1 MIHKLIYLL
10 RVVVF
15 RSPVA
20 NWLCESKSTHFI
32 VVRYV
37 AAQCPVLKVIIF
49 MTTETPT
56 LQLNQIRIDGGTQ
69 PRVAI
74 DEDVVAEYADL
85 YIEGVDL
92 PPVTVFHDG
101 STYWLADGF
110 HRYWASKRAERETI
124 AVDVQQGTRRD
135 AILYSVGANASHGLR
150 RTNEDKRKAVTIMLE
165 DEEWSQWSNREIAK
179 QCGVA
184 ESSVRRT
191 RESLTAPMAQL
202 KKISP
207 RTYKTKHGSIAQM
220 NTGNIGRLESSQS
233 PKKVYRPKACHSEH
247 SPVPMRAVSLPLN
260 NPQLAA
266 KCMIG
271 LYGKPYMQQLATEA
285 IRIISRKEGTK
296 HDRNTH
302 Q

>member
-1 MIHKLIYLL
+1 
-10 RVVVF
+10 
-15 RSPVA
+15 
-20 NWLCESKSTHFI
+20 
-32 VVRYV
+32 
-37 AAQCPVLKVIIF
+37 

-56 LQLNQIRIDGGTQ
+56 LRLDQIRIDGGTQ

-74 DEDVVAEYADL
+74 DEDVVGEYADL
-85 YIEGVDL
+85 YVEGVDL
-92 PPVTVFHDG
+92 PAVTVFHDG

-150 RTNEDKRKAVTIMLE
+150 RTNEDKRKAIQTLLE
-165 DEEWSQWSNREIAK
+165 DEEWCQWSDNAIAK
-179 QCGVA
+179 QCGV
-184 ESSVRRT
+184 SDKTVGNVRKI
-191 RESLTAPMAQL
+191 LTSEIPKL
-202 KKISP
+202 KNFSP
-207 RTYKTKHGSIAQM
+207 RTYKDKHGNIARM
-220 NTGNIGRLESSQS
+220 NTGNIGRSEPSQ
-233 PKKVYRPKACHSEH
+233 PPGFAKKAYRPKACHSEH
-247 SPVPMRAVSLPLN
+247 SPVPMRSVSLPLN

-271 LYGKPYMQQLATEA
+271 LYGKPYMQQLAEEA

>member
-1 MIHKLIYLL
+1 M
-10 RVVVF
+10 
-15 RSPVA
+15 
-20 NWLCESKSTHFI
+20 STHFI
-32 VVRYV
+32 VARCV
-37 AAQCPVLKVIIF
+37 AAQCPALKVIIF
-49 MTTETPT
+49 MTTEIQT
-56 LQLNQIRIDGGTQ
+56 LKLNQIRIDGGTQ

-85 YIEGVDL
+85 YTEGVDL

-110 HRYWASKRAERETI
+110 HRYWASKRAERESI
-124 AVDVQQGTRRD
+124 AVEVIQGTRRD

-150 RTNEDKRKAVTIMLE
+150 RTNDDKRKAIQTLLD
-165 DEEWSQWSNREIAK
+165 DEEWSQWADREIAR
-179 QCGVA
+179 QCGV
-184 ESSVRRT
+184 SDKTVGNVRKI
-191 RESLTAPMAQL
+191 LTAEIPQL
-202 KKISP
+202 KNFSP
-207 RTYKTKHGSIAQM
+207 RTYKTRHGTVAQM
-220 NTGNIGRLESSQS
+220 QTGNIGRPESSQP

-285 IRIISRKEGTK
+285 IRIISPKEGTK
-296 HDRNTH
+296 HDCNTH

>member
-1 MIHKLIYLL
+1 
-10 RVVVF
+10 
-15 RSPVA
+15 
-20 NWLCESKSTHFI
+20 
-32 VVRYV
+32 
-37 AAQCPVLKVIIF
+37 
-49 MTTETPT
+49 MTTEIQT
-56 LQLNQIRIDGGTQ
+56 LKLNQIRIDGGTQ

-85 YIEGVDL
+85 YTDGVDL

-101 STYWLADGF
+101 STFWLADGF
-110 HRYWASKRAERETI
+110 HRYWASKRAEREAI
-124 AVDVQQGTRRD
+124 AVDVQQGTCRD
-135 AILYSVGANASHGLR
+135 AILYSVGANATHGLR
-150 RTNEDKRKAVTIMLE
+150 RTNEDKRKAIQTLLE
-165 DEEWSQWSNREIAK
+165 DAEWGQWSDREIAK
-179 QCGVA
+179 QCGVDHKTVGNTRKFHTG
-184 ESSVRRT
+184 EIPQYEKIQKNNRT
-191 RESLTAPMAQL
+191 F
-202 KKISP
+202 IHH
-207 RTYKTKHGSIAQM
+207 RTGKPSQM
-220 NTGNIGRLESSQS
+220 NTGNIGRPESSQP

-271 LYGKPYMQQLATEA
+271 LYGKPYMQQLAAEA

>member
-1 MIHKLIYLL
+1 
-10 RVVVF
+10 
-15 RSPVA
+15 
-20 NWLCESKSTHFI
+20 
-32 VVRYV
+32 
-37 AAQCPVLKVIIF
+37 

-56 LQLNQIRIDGGTQ
+56 LQLDQIRIDGGTQ

-74 DEDVVAEYADL
+74 DEDVVLEYADL
-85 YIEGVDL
+85 YTDGVDL

-110 HRYWASKRAERETI
+110 HRYWASKRAEREAI

-135 AILYSVGANASHGLR
+135 AILYSVGANAAHGLR

-165 DEEWSQWSNREIAK
+165 DKEWSQWSNREIAK

-191 RESLTAPMAQL
+191 RESHTAPLAQYEKNL
-202 KKISP
+202 KNNRTFIHP
-207 RTYKTKHGSIAQM
+207 RTGEPSQM
-220 NTGNIGRLESSQS
+220 NTGNIGRPESSQP

-247 SPVPMRAVSLPLN
+247 SPVPMRSVSLPLN

-271 LYGKPYMQQLATEA
+271 LYGKPYMQQLAAEA

-296 HDRNTH
+296 HDCNAH

>member
-1 MIHKLIYLL
+1 
-10 RVVVF
+10 
-15 RSPVA
+15 
-20 NWLCESKSTHFI
+20 
-32 VVRYV
+32 
-37 AAQCPVLKVIIF
+37 
-49 MTTETPT
+49 MTTETKT
-56 LQLNQIRIDGGTQ
+56 LKLDQIRIDGGTQ

-85 YIEGVDL
+85 YVDGVDL

-124 AVDVQQGTRRD
+124 AVEIQQGTRRD

-150 RTNEDKRKAVTIMLE
+150 RTNDDKRKAIQTLLD
-165 DEEWSQWSNREIAK
+165 DEEWCQWSNREIARR
-179 QCGVA
+179 CGVS
-184 ESSVRRT
+184 EFLIRQT
-191 RESLTAPMAQL
+191 RENLTAIKSQL
-202 KKISP
+202 EKNSP
-207 RTYKTKHGSIAQM
+207 RTYKTKHGTIARM
-220 NTGNIGRLESSQS
+220 NTGNIGRSEPSQS
-233 PKKVYRPKACHSEH
+233 PGFAKKAYRPKACHSEH

>member
-1 MIHKLIYLL
+1 S
-10 RVVVF
+10 RF
-15 RSPVA
+15 PVA
-20 NWLCESKSTHFI
+20 NWSCESMSTRFI
-32 VVRYV
+32 VAHCA
-37 AAQCPVLKVIIF
+37 AAQCPVSKVIIS
-49 MTTETPT
+49 MTTEIQT

-85 YIEGVDL
+85 YVEGVDL

-110 HRYWASKRAERETI
+110 HRYWASKRVERETI
-124 AVDVQQGTRRD
+124 AVEIYQGTRRD
-135 AILYSVGANASHGLR
+135 AILYSVGANAAHGLR
-150 RTNEDKRKAVTIMLE
+150 RTNDDKRKAILLLLE
-165 DEEWSQWSNREIAK
+165 DEEWSKWSDREIAK
-179 QCGVA
+179 RCSVSHVTVNRLR
-184 ESSVRRT
+184 SSLLQSNS
-191 RESLTAPMAQL
+191 EKFFQKNETASSAAQ
-202 KKISP
+202 P
-207 RTYKTKHGSIAQM
+207 RTYKNKHGSIAQM
-220 NTGNIGRLESSQS
+220 NTGNIGRPESSQ
-233 PKKVYRPKACHSEH
+233 PHKKVYRPKACHSEH
-247 SPVPMRAVSLPLN
+247 SPVPMRSVSLPLN

>member
-1 MIHKLIYLL
+1 
-10 RVVVF
+10 
-15 RSPVA
+15 
-20 NWLCESKSTHFI
+20 
-32 VVRYV
+32 
-37 AAQCPVLKVIIF
+37 
-49 MTTETPT
+49 MTTETQT

-85 YIEGVDL
+85 YNEGVDL

-110 HRYWASKRAERETI
+110 HRYWASKRAEREAI

-150 RTNEDKRKAVTIMLE
+150 RTNEDKRKAILLVLE
-165 DEEWSQWSNREIAK
+165 DEEWSQWSDREIAK
-179 QCGVA
+179 RCSVSHVTVNRLR
-184 ESSVRRT
+184 SSLLQSNS
-191 RESLTAPMAQL
+191 EKFFQKNETASSAAQ
-202 KKISP
+202 P
-207 RTYKTKHGSIAQM
+207 RTYKTKHGTVAQM
-220 NTGNIGRLESSQS
+220 QIGNIGRLESSQP

-271 LYGKPYMQQLATEA
+271 LYGKPYMQQLAAEA